1 MIPLIVIVG
10 PTAVGKTEISIDIAL
25 RLNGEIVSADSM
37 QIYKYMDIGTAKP
50 TIEERKG
57 VPHFMI
63 DIITPDQEFS
73 VALYKEMASKIIK
86 EIHERGHMP
95 ILTGGT
101 GLYVNSI
108 INIMD
113 FSSTADWRLRE
124 ELKEQAKMYG
134 NEYLY
139 NKLREIDPITSAR
152 LHPNDI
158 RRIIRALEVYKLT
171 GKPISYYQ
179 LTTQNRPNPDYDV
192 LMIGL
197 TMDREKLYNR
207 IEARVDKM
215 IRAGLVDEVRWLC
228 EKGYK
233 DNMIAMQGLGYKEI
247 IRYLDGQCTLE
258 EAINTLKRN
267 TRRYAKRQ
275 LTWFR
280 RDKRIHWIYVDQ
292 FSSKEEI
299 IKNILEL
306 VAEKYNLR

>member
-139 NKLREIDPITSAR
+139 NKLREIDPITSAK

-292 FSSKEEI
+292 FNSKEEI

>member
-139 NKLREIDPITSAR
+139 NKLREIDPITSAK

-215 IRAGLVDEVRWLC
+215 IGAGLVDEVRWLC

-292 FSSKEEI
+292 FNSKEEI

>member
-124 ELKEQAKMYG
+124 ELKKQAKMYG

-139 NKLREIDPITSAR
+139 NKLREIDPITSVK

-215 IRAGLVDEVRWLC
+215 IKAGLVDEVRWLC

-247 IRYLDGQCTLE
+247 IKYLDGQCTLE

-292 FSSKEEI
+292 FNSKEVI

>member
-124 ELKEQAKMYG
+124 ELKEQAKRYG

-139 NKLREIDPITSAR
+139 NKLREIDPITSSK

-158 RRIIRALEVYKLT
+158 RRIIRALEVYELT

-292 FSSKEEI
+292 FNSKEEI